1 MDENYIDSDDESIEE
16 KESTKPIKKINNIT
30 SIITIYNTYFNRNN
44 INLKPNYQRE
54 LTWSFDKMCVFI
66 DSIMKGYVIPSFI
79 LSTIYKKNNDN
90 YNYECID
97 GQHRLTVLKK
107 YMNSEFIK
115 IGPYEKYI
123 YFEKYENNKKIKI
136 FYQLNNNIKQK
147 YKNCREMTNEEK
159 MFFEDT
165 QLQFVIIE
173 SDITD
178 IQKCDIF
185 NRLQNGEKVNGIT
198 KVKNINHKI
207 TDYLRNNNIITNI
220 IVNEFKDIIK
230 NKIVKRNT
238 EIFLIEYYIYL
249 LIRLIVI
256 YDKKNFEINFLNLN
270 IKKYLINNASS
281 MKIKGDMNN
290 IYTNII
296 KHKNEIKD
304 KINFKLIPEL
314 FLIIFFIKVYNEEI
328 FNLLNKKS
336 IDLLNKNYNSID
348 SYRINEKSIV
358 SKESIMLNYDKI
370 KLLITE
376 NNK

>member
-1 MDENYIDSDDESIEE
+1 MNENFIDSDDESIEE
-16 KESTKPIKKINNIT
+16 NETTNPIKKINNIT

-54 LTWSFDKMCVFI
+54 FTWNFNKMCIFI
-66 DSIMKGYVIPSFI
+66 DSIMNGYVIPSFI
-79 LSTIYKKNNDN
+79 LSTIHNKNNNN

-107 YMNSEFIK
+107 YMNSELIK

-123 YFEKYENNKKIKI
+123 YFGKYENNKKIKI
-136 FYQLNNNIKQK
+136 FYQLNNSIKQK
-147 YKNCREMTNEEK
+147 YKNCREMTDVEK

-198 KVKNINHKI
+198 KVKNINHII
-207 TDYLRNNNIITNI
+207 TNYLRNNNIISNN

-230 NKIVKRNT
+230 NKISKRNT
-238 EIFLIEYYIYL
+238 EISLIEYYSYL

-270 IKKYLINNASS
+270 IKKYLINNSQI
-281 MKIKGDMNN
+281 MKIKGDMDY

-304 KINFKLIPEL
+304 KINFLLIPEL
-314 FLIIFFIKVYNEEI
+314 FLIIFFIKVYNEDI
-328 FNLLNKKS
+328 FNILNKKS
-336 IDLLNKNYNSID
+336 IELLNKNYNTID

-358 SKESIMLNYDKI
+358 TKESIMLNYNII

>member
-1 MDENYIDSDDESIEE
+1 MNENYIDSDDESIEE
-16 KESTKPIKKINNIT
+16 KEITKPIKKINNIT

-54 LTWSFDKMCVFI
+54 LTWSFDKMCIFI

-79 LSTIYKKNNDN
+79 LSTIHNKNNNN

-107 YMNSEFIK
+107 YMNSESIK
-115 IGPYEKYI
+115 IGQYEKYI
-123 YFEKYENNKKIKI
+123 FFEKYENDKKIKI
-136 FYQLNNNIKQK
+136 FYQLNNSIEKK
-147 YKNCREMTNEEK
+147 YKNYRVMTDEEK

-207 TDYLRNNNIITNI
+207 TDYLRNNNIISNT

-230 NKIVKRNT
+230 NKIIKRNT
-238 EIFLIEYYIYL
+238 EFSLIEYYTYL
-249 LIRLIVI
+249 VIRLIVI

-270 IKKYLINNASS
+270 IQKYLMHNSPI
-281 MKIKGDMNN
+281 MKIKGDMND
-290 IYTNII
+290 IYTDII
-296 KHKNEIKD
+296 KHKNEIKN
-304 KINFKLIPEL
+304 KINFLLIPEL
-314 FLIIFFIKVYNEEI
+314 FLIIFFIKVYNTEI

-336 IDLLNKNYNSID
+336 TDLLNKNYNTID

>member
-16 KESTKPIKKINNIT
+16 KESTKPIKKINNIP

-238 EIFLIEYYIYL
+238 EIFLIEYYTYL

-270 IKKYLINNASS
+270 IKKYLINNTSS
-281 MKIKGDMNN
+281 MKIKGDMDN

>member
-1 MDENYIDSDDESIEE
+1 MF
-16 KESTKPIKKINNIT
+16 K
-30 SIITIYNTYFNRNN
+30 
-44 INLKPNYQRE
+44 
-54 LTWSFDKMCVFI
+54 
-66 DSIMKGYVIPSFI
+66 
-79 LSTIYKKNNDN
+79 
-90 YNYECID
+90 YE
-97 GQHRLTVLKK
+97 
-107 YMNSEFIK
+107 
-115 IGPYEKYI
+115 GPYEKYI

-147 YKNCREMTNEEK
+147 YKNSREMTNEEK

-207 TDYLRNNNIITNI
+207 TDYLRNNNIISNT

-230 NKIVKRNT
+230 NKISKRNT
-238 EIFLIEYYIYL
+238 EISLIEYYTYL

-256 YDKKNFEINFLNLN
+256 YDKTNFEINFLNLN
-270 IKKYLINNASS
+270 IKKYLINNSPS
-281 MKIKGDMNN
+281 MKIKGDIHN

-304 KINFKLIPEL
+304 KFNFKLIPEL
-314 FLIIFFIKVYNEEI
+314 FIIIFYIKIYNEEI

-336 IDLLNKNYNSID
+336 IELLNKNYNSID

-370 KLLITE
+370 KLLISE